1 LNHLEFRTAMPA
13 DQGFVESLA
22 ATVFGWLGDYP
33 SILRGWFQHDGVCT
47 VLAVLDGT
55 PVGYVIWGFVRTAEG
70 AAPVADIV
78 ALAVTPSFQRRG
90 LGVRLLERAVATAAI
105 HAEAVGATRV
115 CLSVAE
121 DNEAA
126 RALFRRAGFLRLRAE
141 DTRYPTG
148 QRCLRMTR
156 PLPIAPL
163 DEVEERNEVHD
174 HTITG

>member
-1 LNHLEFRTAMPA
+1 MNTLQFRTATPNE
-13 DQGFVESLA
+13 QGFVESLA
-22 ATVFGWLGDYP
+22 ANVFGWLGDYP
-33 SILRGWFQHDGVCT
+33 RILRGWFQHPGVCT
-47 VLAVLDGT
+47 VLAYLGDA
-55 PVGYVIWGFVRTAEG
+55 PVGYVMWGFVRTAEG
-70 AAPVADIV
+70 AAPVADVV

-90 LGVRLLERAVATAAI
+90 AGARLLEHAVAAAAI

-121 DNEAA
+121 DNAPA
-126 RALFRRAGFLRLRAE
+126 RALFRRTGFLRLRAE

-174 HTITG
+174 HTATG